1 MQALL
6 EQQIAAGS
14 LTGTGDQIRNV
25 TFFEDGRF
33 SKVDDLDQSDGQN
46 TLTKPDLNAKLTN
59 NNLPLSIDIGGADAS
74 YVQRKI

>member
-6 EQQIAAGS
+6 EQQIADGS

-33 SKVDDLDQSDGQN
+33 SKVDDLDQSDG
-46 TLTKPDLNAKLTN
+46 
-59 NNLPLSIDIGGADAS
+59 
-74 YVQRKI
+74 